1 MPRAFIAIQLSDD
14 LKRQIEGVQAD
25 LERQVARQGKSGRIG
40 KIGKIGW
47 TQPAGIHLTLKF
59 LGEIPETQIEDVSA
73 VVRRA
78 ASAVEPFALEA
89 RGLGAFPNPRAPRV
103 LWLGL
108 HGEPGAMDA
117 LQRLQAAVEKEVA
130 VLGFPRDDRAF
141 TPHLTLARVRDRG
154 AAEPLEQVL
163 AADRDR
169 IVGSFRAGALALIKS
184 ELRPSGAVYTTLVE
198 VPLGG
203 GV

>member
-1 MPRAFIAIQLSDD
+1 MIRAFIAIKLSDD

-25 LERQVARQGKSGRIG
+25 LERQVSRQGKTGRIG
-40 KIGKIGW
+40 KIGW
-47 TQPAGIHLTLKF
+47 VRPEGIHLTLKF
-59 LGEIPETQIEDVSA
+59 LGEIPEAQVEAVGA

-78 ASAVEPFALEA
+78 ASAVGPFVLEA

-117 LQRLQAAVEKEVA
+117 LQRLQAAVEEGVA
-130 VLGFPRDDRAF
+130 GLGFQRDDRAF

-154 AAEPLEQVL
+154 AAAPLEQVL

-169 IVGSFRAGALALIKS
+169 VVGGFQADALALIKS

>member
-1 MPRAFIAIQLSDD
+1 MVRAFIAIKLSDD

-25 LERQVARQGKSGRIG
+25 LDRQVSRQGKSGRIG
-40 KIGKIGW
+40 RIGKIGW
-47 TQPAGIHLTLKF
+47 VRPEGIHLTLKF
-59 LGEIPETQIEDVSA
+59 LGEIPETQIEAVGA

-78 ASAVEPFALEA
+78 ASAADPFALEA

-117 LQRLQAAVEKEVA
+117 LQRLQAAVEAGVA
-130 VLGFPRDDRAF
+130 GLGFPREDRAF

-163 AADRDR
+163 AGGRDR
-169 IVGSFRAGALALIKS
+169 VVGGFRAGALALIKS

>member
-1 MPRAFIAIQLSDD
+1 MLRAFIAIKLSDD

-40 KIGKIGW
+40 KIGW
-47 TQPAGIHLTLKF
+47 VRPEGIHLTLKF
-59 LGEIPETQIEDVSA
+59 LGEIPETQIEAVGA

-78 ASAVEPFALEA
+78 APAAEPFALEA
-89 RGLGAFPNPRAPRV
+89 RGLGAFPTPRAPRV

-117 LQRLQAAVEKEVA
+117 LQGLQAAVEEGVA
-130 VLGFPRDDRAF
+130 GLGFPREDRAF
-141 TPHLTLARVRDRG
+141 TPHLTLARMRDRE
-154 AAEPLEQVL
+154 AAEPLEQAL
-163 AADRDR
+163 AGGRDR
-169 IVGSFRAGALALIKS
+169 VVGSFRAGALALIKS